1 MEKKYLSRSVDCF
14 KEPMTFDKT
23 IKIGPKN
30 KKEGRFLQT
39 GVLRNPNYRD
49 SNKFS
54 ETPKKI
60 LNIGFVS
67 IWFER
72 GQSYVTKALRDIVAK
87 EHNAFVLARTG
98 MVYGQTKLEK
108 NLYWNVPNLTTYS
121 EYEIPPDILISW
133 IRKNELDAVIFN
145 EEYDWELVRTVK
157 YMGAK
162 ALTYLDYY
170 KEDWKHNMRLYD
182 KVLCSTLR
190 TYHMAKD
197 FCNAHYIGWA
207 VDTEL
212 FRPTDHKDK
221 EFTFFHNAGWLGMN
235 FRKMT
240 PAVVLAFDAIS
251 KYLQDVTLFIH
262 TQVELDKLPPVI
274 IRLIRDNPRITYHI
288 ETVPAPGLYHKGH
301 ILVFA
306 SKLEGLGLPL
316 PEGLACGLPAIAT
329 NAPPMN
335 EFVRDGYNGLLVDV
349 AHCVER
355 KDNIIF
361 PETLVSVNDLAV
373 KMAQFATDPARVV
386 ELGKNAR
393 RYVEENLSLQHFEEK
408 VLSSLNELI

>member
-1 MEKKYLSRSVDCF
+1 MEKKCLSRSVDCF
-14 KEPMTFDKT
+14 REPNLFDKS
-23 IKIGPKN
+23 IKIEPKN
-30 KKEGRFLQT
+30 NKDKNFLQT
-39 GVLRNPNYRD
+39 GVFGGPNHRE
-49 SNKFS
+49 SNKFL
-54 ETPKKI
+54 EMPKKI

-87 EHNAFVLARTG
+87 EHNTFIFARTG
-98 MVYGQTKLEK
+98 IVYGHTKLEK
-108 NLYWNVPNLTTYS
+108 SLYWNVPNLTTYS

-133 IRKNELDAVIFN
+133 IKKNELDAVIFN

-170 KEDWKHNMRLYD
+170 KEDWKHNMGLYD

-190 TYHMAKD
+190 TYHMAKN
-197 FCNAHYIGWA
+197 FSNANYIGWA
-207 VDTEL
+207 VDSEL
-212 FRPTDHKDK
+212 FHPADPKDK
-221 EFTFFHNAGWLGMN
+221 KFTFFHNAGWLGMN
-235 FRKMT
+235 YRKMT

-251 KYLQDVTLFIH
+251 KYLQDVTLLIH
-262 TQVELDKLPPVI
+262 SQVELEKLPPVI
-274 IRLIRDNPRITYHI
+274 IRLIRNNPRITYHV
-288 ETVPAPGLYHKGH
+288 ETVPAPGLYHKGQ
-301 ILVFA
+301 ILVFP

-335 EFVRDGYNGLLVDV
+335 EFVKDGYNGLLVDV

-355 KDNIIF
+355 EDNIIF
-361 PETLVSVNDLAV
+361 PETLVSVNDLAA
-373 KMAQFATDPARVV
+373 KMAQFAADPAQVV
-386 ELGKNAR
+386 EYGKNAR
-393 RYVEENLSLQHFEEK
+393 RYVEENLSLQLFEEK
-408 VLSSLNELI
+408 VLSSLNEIT